1 MKNIYFLN
9 DICISSRNTKLQ
21 NITIE
26 IKAGDFLIIKGENA
40 SGKSLL
46 LKLFYLKVLPFSGE
60 LFLKGNKISKES
72 KKEIIEF
79 RKKMG
84 VILQN
89 DYLIPF
95 FSVYQ
100 NIELANQIQNSKSN
114 FDRRME
120 EISEWLELEKIQNE
134 KIINL
139 SNSQK
144 QKVVIARALI
154 NNPSVI
160 VADQPE
166 TFLDEKSINKIF
178 FLLESLSKI
187 GVTIIITSN
196 NNKEVTVKHKIL
208 EIG

>member
-1 MKNIYFLN
+1 MSEIFFLDNISIFSKKKKIKNISLKIN
-9 DICISSRNTKLQ
+9 R
-21 NITIE
+21 
-26 IKAGDFLIIKGENA
+26 GDFLIIRGSNA
-40 SGKSLL
+40 KGKSLL
-46 LKLFYLKVLPFSGE
+46 LKLFYLKLLPSMGS
-60 LFLKGNKISKES
+60 LFLNGNKVTEES
-72 KKEIIEF
+72 KIIITEF

-100 NIELANQIQNSKSN
+100 NIELASQIQKIRTN
-114 FDRRME
+114 FSVRMK
-120 EISEWLELEKIQNE
+120 EISEWLELKDISDE

-154 NNPSVI
+154 NNPQII

-166 TFLDEKSINKIF
+166 IFLDDISKKKIF
-178 FLLESLSKI
+178 YLLESLNKI
-187 GVTIIITSN
+187 GTTIIMTSN
-196 NNKEVTVKHKIL
+196 SNQNINLPHKIL
-208 EIG
+208 EL

>member
-1 MKNIYFLN
+1 MDNIYFLN
-9 DICISSRNTKLQ
+9 NISISSRNAQLQ
-21 NITIE
+21 NITLE
-26 IKAGDFLIIKGENA
+26 IKVGDFLIIKGQNA

-46 LKLFYLKVLPFSGE
+46 LKLFYLKVLPFSGD
-60 LFLKGNKISKES
+60 LYLKGNKVSRYS
-72 KKEIIEF
+72 KKQIIEF
-79 RKKMG
+79 RKRMG

-100 NIELANQIQNSKSN
+100 NIQLANQIQNSKNN
-114 FDRRME
+114 FSKRMD
-120 EISEWLELEKIQNE
+120 EISEWLELEKIKNE

-166 TFLDEKSINKIF
+166 TFLDEKSIKKF
-178 FLLESLSKI
+178 FFFFY
-187 GVTIIITSN
+187 
-196 NNKEVTVKHKIL
+196 H
-208 EIG
+208 

>member
-1 MKNIYFLN
+1 MDNIYFLN
-9 DICISSRNTKLQ
+9 NISISSRNAQLQ
-21 NITIE
+21 NITLE
-26 IKAGDFLIIKGENA
+26 IKVGDFLIIKGQNA

-46 LKLFYLKVLPFSGE
+46 LKLFYLKVLPFSGD
-60 LFLKGNKISKES
+60 LYLKGNKVSRYS
-72 KKEIIEF
+72 KKQIIEF
-79 RKKMG
+79 RKRMG

-100 NIELANQIQNSKSN
+100 NIQLANQIQNSKNN
-114 FDRRME
+114 FSKRMD
-120 EISEWLELEKIQNE
+120 EISEWLELEKIKNE

-166 TFLDEKSINKIF
+166 TFLDEKSIKKFF

-187 GVTIIITSN
+187 GVTIILTSN
-196 NNKEVTVKHKIL
+196 NNKEINVKHKML
-208 EIG
+208 ELG